1 MRTIARQFLVAF
13 LAAWLPFC
21 CCQVRAAA
29 AVVAHAG
36 HRATDAEPRPC
47 CREEATDDCCTPA
60 GCCDAAPD
68 AGRHDHDGKAPAK
81 GDCCVSCKERA
92 LPATAPA
99 IDVDTVGTV
108 DFVAQAVCALPKP
121 AVHAACAAP
130 GTAAHDTGP
139 PGSPGG
145 RMALAMHSVLVI

>member
-1 MRTIARQFLVAF
+1 MRTLARQFLVAF

-36 HRATDAEPRPC
+36 HRAADAEPRPC
-47 CREEATDDCCTPA
+47 CADEAADDCGSPI
-60 GCCDAAPD
+60 GCCNAAPGAD
-68 AGRHDHDGKAPAK
+68 RHDHDGKAPAK

-92 LPATAPA
+92 LPAAAPT
-99 IDVDTVGTV
+99 IDVDTVGTF
-108 DFVAQAVCALPKP
+108 DFVAQAVCALPP
-121 AVHAACAAP
+121 LPVRAACAAP
-130 GTAAHDTGP
+130 GAAAHDTGP

-145 RMALAMHSVLVI
+145 RAALAMHSVLVI

>member
-1 MRTIARQFLVAF
+1 MRTLARQFLVAF

-36 HRATDAEPRPC
+36 HRMAETDVPSC
-47 CREEATDDCCTPA
+47 CQERTSDDCCAPA

-68 AGRHDHDGKAPAK
+68 ADRHDHEGKAPAK

-92 LPATAPA
+92 LPAAAPT

-108 DFVAQAVCALPKP
+108 DFVAQAVLATDALP
-121 AVHAACAAP
+121 VRGACAVP
-130 GTAAHDTGP
+130 GAAAHDTGP
-139 PGSPGG
+139 PGAPGG
-145 RMALAMHSVLVI
+145 RTALAMHSVLVI